1 MDSAQQAALS
11 DSDRESQ
18 QNHAQIPS
26 TNKYYDSNQL
36 LSEYSDELKESSIK
50 QMRRFERL
58 PVNLSASTI
67 LSAVGADLSDDEIK
81 KAIQWSAHLDP
92 IFANNLE
99 RDPSISWQY
108 FGSSSG
114 FLRRYPGAHWP
125 PEGSKTKINDFRTE
139 DWFIQAASSPKDIV
153 RETL

>member
-11 DSDRESQ
+11 DSDRES
-18 QNHAQIPS
+18 HPSVQIPS
-26 TNKYYDSNQL
+26 YFDSNQIL
-36 LSEYSDELKESSIK
+36 NEYSDGLKDSAVK

-58 PVNLSASTI
+58 PVNLSASTV
-67 LSAVGADLSDDEIK
+67 LSADGVELSEDDIK

-108 FGSSSG
+108 FGSSAG
-114 FLRRYPGAHWP
+114 FLRRYPGAQWP
-125 PEGSKTKINDFRTE
+125 PEGTKSNINDFRTE

-153 RETL
+153 FLIRNQF